1 VLIHDDH
8 QAKHPGAPACPDAG
22 AERCRNRAHEGF
34 NAEVNQLILGEV
46 PGLHA
51 KEPLSQHTKHFT
63 SVQRRM
69 KSDQFIF
76 LELARSPAGPRGGRW
91 WIGSAIG
98 VIAK

>member
-1 VLIHDDH
+1 MLIHDDH

-51 KEPLSQHTKHFT
+51 TEPLSQHTKHFT

-76 LELARSPAGPRGGRW
+76 LELARSPAGPRGGD
-91 WIGSAIG
+91 GGLEAQL
-98 VIAK
+98 V